1 MKVRP
6 ARRPDA
12 VGITTD
18 GKEIEFKLNDH
29 LELDCSNQN
38 LKSLEIFNKN
48 IKYLFCDNNQ
58 LTTLNLSS
66 LTNLDTLYC
75 SNNQLTTL
83 NITGLTN
90 LKYLDYDKYKTK
102 LIGK

>member
-18 GKEIEFKLNDH
+18 GKEIEFKLNKFC
-29 LELDCSNQN
+29 LSCSVRN

-48 IKYLFCDNNQ
+48 IRYLFCNDNQ
-58 LTTLNLSS
+58 LTSLNL
-66 LTNLDTLYC
+66 
-75 SNNQLTTL
+75 
-83 NITGLTN
+83 TGLTN
-90 LKYLDYDKYKTK
+90 LVYLECYDNRLSILNTSGLINLKNIEYDEYKTK
-102 LIGK
+102 LISK

>member
-18 GKEIEFKLNDH
+18 GKEIEFELNKFC
-29 LELDCSNQN
+29 LSCSERNI
-38 LKSLEIFNKN
+38 KSLEIFNKN
-48 IKYLFCDNNQ
+48 IRYLFCNDNQLTSLNISNLTNLVYLECYNNQ
-58 LTTLNLSS
+58 LNILNTS
-66 LTNLDTLYC
+66 
-75 SNNQLTTL
+75 
-83 NITGLTN
+83 GLTN
-90 LKYLDYDKYKTK
+90 LQTLEYDEYKTK